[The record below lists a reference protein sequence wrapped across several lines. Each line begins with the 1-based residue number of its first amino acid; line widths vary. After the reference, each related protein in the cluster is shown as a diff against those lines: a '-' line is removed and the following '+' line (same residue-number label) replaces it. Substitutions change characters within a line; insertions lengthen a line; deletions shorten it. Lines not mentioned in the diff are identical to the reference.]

1 MKDKINYLTLAGVIL
16 ILIVLVSFYYDW
28 RSNRNLSSQ
37 PTSTIQEKT
46 SAGIL
51 KNIFSASPQVKKS
64 STGICH
70 EKGVSLHYGRTQNYT
85 SYNSIQECL
94 DSGGRLPLR

>member
-1 MKDKINYLTLAGVIL
+1 MKDKINYLTFGVVVL
-16 ILIVLVSFYYDW
+16 ILIVLVIFYQDW
-28 RSNRNLSSQ
+28 KSSRNFLSQ
-37 PTSTIQEKT
+37 PTSATQEKT

-51 KNIFSASPQVKKS
+51 DNIFSTSPRVKKS

-70 EKGVSLHYGRTQNYT
+70 EKDVSLHYNRTQNYT
-85 SYNSIQECL
+85 SYNSVRECL